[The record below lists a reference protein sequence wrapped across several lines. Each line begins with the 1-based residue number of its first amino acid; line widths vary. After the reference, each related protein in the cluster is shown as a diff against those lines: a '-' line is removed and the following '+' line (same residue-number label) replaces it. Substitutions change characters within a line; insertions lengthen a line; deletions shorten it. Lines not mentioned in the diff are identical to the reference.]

1 MAECKACGKRGLF
14 LSLNRDSLC
23 GECAVHVPRDI
34 ARRAQ
39 IAKESMALVERT
51 ANFDTV
57 ISRLDLAR
65 EQMNVLLR
73 YEQRG
78 IPTTTPPPSR
88 LLAELERSRGQI
100 IRNGIEAMVTAALAK
115 AGVVSTKRTAI
126 SIAEKA
132 LVQLREFRGKTD
144 DPGAMDALEGRLA
157 GFIHDKQLEGHLDAA
172 RKAEFKGLPK
182 KAIDAYQE
190 ALYLL
195 RTDRID
201 DAKQAQ
207 QIPEIEEKLRKL
219 GTQGGSG

>member
-1 MAECKACGKRGLF
+1 MAECRACGKRGLF
-14 LSLNRDSLC
+14 LSLNPDSLC
-23 GECAVHVPRDI
+23 GECAGHVPRDI

-39 IAKESMALVERT
+39 IAKESMALVEKT
-51 ANFDTV
+51 TNLDTML
-57 ISRLDLAR
+57 SRLDLAT
-65 EQMNVLLR
+65 EQMSVLLG

-88 LLAELERSRGQI
+88 LLRELETSRGQI
-100 IRNGIEAMVTAALAK
+100 IRNGIEVMVKAALAK
-115 AGVVSTKRTAI
+115 AGVVSTQRTAI

-144 DPGAMDALEGRLA
+144 DPGAMSALEGRLA
-157 GFIHDKQLEGHLDAA
+157 GFIYDRQLEGHLDTA

-201 DAKQAQ
+201 DGMQAQ
-207 QIPEIEEKLRKL
+207 QISEIEEKLKKL
-219 GTQGGSG
+219 GGQSG

>member
-14 LSLNRDSLC
+14 LPLNRDSLC

-39 IAKESMALVERT
+39 IAKESMALVEKT
-51 ANFDTV
+51 ANLDTM

-65 EQMNVLLR
+65 EQMNVLLT

-88 LLAELERSRGQI
+88 LLAELGRSRGQI
-100 IRNGIEAMVTAALAK
+100 IRNGIEAMVAAALAK
-115 AGVVSTKRTAI
+115 SGVVSTQRTAV

-132 LVQLREFRGKTD
+132 LVQLREFGGKTD
-144 DPGAMDALEGRLA
+144 DPGAMNALEARLA
-157 GFIHDKQLEGHLDAA
+157 GFIHDRQLEGHLDAA

-195 RTDRID
+195 RADRID
-201 DAKQAQ
+201 DGVQAQ
-207 QIPEIEEKLRKL
+207 QISEIEEKLKRL
-219 GTQGGSG
+219 GGHSG